1 MHCASE
7 LESRGCH
14 GDSEVRKEKGGRGI
28 DTYTHTH
35 TERHTHIKAHTHKL
49 QQIKFVFHKNTDLS
63 HLR

>member
-35 TERHTHIKAHTHKL
+35 IKAHTHKL
-49 QQIKFVFHKNTDLS
+49 QQIKFVFHENTDLS
-63 HLR
+63 HRG

>member
-35 TERHTHIKAHTHKL
+35 TLRDTHI
-49 QQIKFVFHKNTDLS
+49 
-63 HLR
+63 

>member
-28 DTYTHTH
+28 DTHTH
-35 TERHTHIKAHTHKL
+35 TLHTHIKAHTHKL

-63 HLR
+63 HLG